1 MTWEGGAKAN
11 GSEFDLDRAL
21 AEIKAAGYDAVEMGG
36 DQKKLGSPQ
45 SLLKRLASHGLTIAA
60 FDANV
65 TANPWPP
72 NTAEYRR
79 HMDYASEFG
88 VKIIM
93 VCGGFIARRRNTFD
107 SDYAQ
112 FAENLAAAQ
121 AYADRYQQKIAFH
134 PHVGCIVETQ
144 AEVDRLLRFI
154 PGLNLCIDTGHL
166 AAVRCNP
173 ISLLHSYS
181 DKILHVHLKD
191 WDSSKN
197 SFAELGTGDAGID
210 FKLFLSSLCKIGYT
224 GSVSVERDS
233 PQIPPIESARISR
246 AFLSG
251 LLQRSSTEISEQLL
265 DAPASHPG

>member
-1 MTWEGGAKAN
+1 MKFAHHLMTWEGAAKTN
-11 GSEFDLDRAL
+11 GSAFDLDRAL
-21 AEIKAAGYDAVEMGG
+21 AEVKAAGYDAVEMGG

-45 SLLKRLASHGLTIAA
+45 SLLKRLASHGLTLAA

-72 NTAEYRR
+72 NTAEYRQ
-79 HMDYASEFG
+79 HMDYASELG
-88 VKIIM
+88 VNVIM

-121 AYADRYQQKIAFH
+121 AYADRYEQKIAYH

-144 AEVDRLLRFI
+144 DEVDRLLRFI

-166 AAVRCNP
+166 AAVRCCP
-173 ISLLHSYS
+173 IAFLKAHSNR
-181 DKILHVHLKD
+181 ILHVHLKD

-197 SFAELGTGDAGID
+197 AFAELGEGDASID
-210 FKLFLSSLCKIGYT
+210 FRGFFSTLSEKGYS

-233 PQIPPIESARISR
+233 PKIPPIESARISR
-246 AFLSG
+246 TFLDG
-251 LLQRSSTEISEQLL
+251 LL
-265 DAPASHPG
+265 